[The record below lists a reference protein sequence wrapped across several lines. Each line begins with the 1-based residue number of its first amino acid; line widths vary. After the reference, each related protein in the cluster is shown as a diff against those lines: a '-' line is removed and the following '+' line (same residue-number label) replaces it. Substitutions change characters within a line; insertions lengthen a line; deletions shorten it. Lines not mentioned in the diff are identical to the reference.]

1 MNCPAS
7 RWRRI
12 GLHQSPPG
20 GGATG
25 TSVGGSATGATLA
38 PAPPRLLLRRHLA
51 GLAAAAEELPRRL
64 RLEPEA
70 AADIF
75 LWVR

>member
-1 MNCPAS
+1 
-7 RWRRI
+7 
-12 GLHQSPPG
+12 
-20 GGATG
+20 
-25 TSVGGSATGATLA
+25 VGGSATGATLA
-38 PAPPRLLLRRHLA
+38 PAPPWLLLRRSA
-51 GLAAAAEELPRRL
+51 GLAVAAAELARRL

>member
-7 RWRRI
+7 RWWHI

-38 PAPPRLLLRRHLA
+38 PAPPWLLLRRSA
-51 GLAAAAEELPRRL
+51 GLAVVAAELARRL